1 MSKVRILSNVGFGQW
16 WSEVVPWAE
25 HREHNN
31 MGGVPA
37 TPYGTALACRV
48 HDITFFTLP
57 P

>member
-25 HREHNN
+25 HREHN